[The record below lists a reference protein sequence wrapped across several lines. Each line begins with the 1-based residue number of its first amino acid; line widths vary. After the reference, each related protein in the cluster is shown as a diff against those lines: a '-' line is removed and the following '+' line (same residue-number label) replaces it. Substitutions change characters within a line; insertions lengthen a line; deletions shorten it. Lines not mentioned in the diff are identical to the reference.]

1 MNEQSAAEVI
11 WNRLPTRRELSDQLD
26 RLALPAD
33 AKVLMGQLLATTAE
47 VAGKVVEVGRRILAF
62 VIELVRRFP
71 NTAFG
76 ALVGVVLTFLVGS
89 IPLLGLV
96 LGPLLGPI
104 LIAFSLGT
112 GALADIKNS
121 SIDRQIEQF
130 SIKLDAALAQR

>member
-1 MNEQSAAEVI
+1 MNEPSAVEII
-11 WNRLPTRRELSDQLD
+11 WDKLPTKRDLSGQLD

-33 AKVLMGQLLATTAE
+33 AKVLMGQLLNTTAE

-104 LIAFSLGT
+104 LLAFSIGS

-121 SIDRQIEQF
+121 TIDRQIEQF
-130 SIKLDAALAQR
+130 SGKLDAALTQR